1 MHVICAHFRL
11 TGSMS
16 GFSVCFCACPVH
28 GKHVFIFFIWLTCRE
43 TGHGS
48 RKIFINSENARGR
61 RPVTGHNSRKDPT
74 TPDYQSDGGTMTEA
88 ELLGL
93 IRRVTGISQ
102 QHDEQATQPDS
113 VTAENYARV
122 VAEVMR
128 RDGIQLNDV
137 DMRNIRIRVLEMLA
151 YNRRVALYRETEKIT
166 YHWKKPER
174 LRR

>member
-1 MHVICAHFRL
+1 
-11 TGSMS
+11 
-16 GFSVCFCACPVH
+16 
-28 GKHVFIFFIWLTCRE
+28 
-43 TGHGS
+43 
-48 RKIFINSENARGR
+48 
-61 RPVTGHNSRKDPT
+61 
-74 TPDYQSDGGTMTEA
+74 MTEA

-93 IRRVTGISQ
+93 IRCVTGISQ

-151 YNRRVALYRETEKIT
+151 YRRRVQTYREKAKIT
-166 YHWKKPER
+166 YLWKKPER

>member
-1 MHVICAHFRL
+1 
-11 TGSMS
+11 
-16 GFSVCFCACPVH
+16 
-28 GKHVFIFFIWLTCRE
+28 
-43 TGHGS
+43 
-48 RKIFINSENARGR
+48 
-61 RPVTGHNSRKDPT
+61 
-74 TPDYQSDGGTMTEA
+74 MTEA

-102 QHDEQATQPDS
+102 QDDEQATQPDS

-128 RDGIQLNDV
+128 RDGIELNGV
-137 DMRNIRIRVLEMLA
+137 DMRDIRIRVLEMLA
-151 YNRRVALYRETEKIT
+151 YNRRVELYREKEKIT

>member
-1 MHVICAHFRL
+1 
-11 TGSMS
+11 
-16 GFSVCFCACPVH
+16 
-28 GKHVFIFFIWLTCRE
+28 
-43 TGHGS
+43 
-48 RKIFINSENARGR
+48 
-61 RPVTGHNSRKDPT
+61 
-74 TPDYQSDGGTMTEA
+74 MTEA

-113 VTAENYARV
+113 VTAENYVRV

-128 RDGIQLNDV
+128 RDGIELNGV
-137 DMRNIRIRVLEMLA
+137 DMRNIRNRVLEMLA
-151 YNRRVALYRETEKIT
+151 YNRRVELYREKEKIT

>member
-1 MHVICAHFRL
+1 
-11 TGSMS
+11 
-16 GFSVCFCACPVH
+16 
-28 GKHVFIFFIWLTCRE
+28 
-43 TGHGS
+43 
-48 RKIFINSENARGR
+48 
-61 RPVTGHNSRKDPT
+61 
-74 TPDYQSDGGTMTEA
+74 MTEA
-88 ELLGL
+88 EILRL
-93 IRRVTGISQ
+93 IRRVSGISQ

-128 RDGIQLNDV
+128 RDGIQFNDV

-151 YNRRVALYRETEKIT
+151 YRRRVQTYREKAKIT